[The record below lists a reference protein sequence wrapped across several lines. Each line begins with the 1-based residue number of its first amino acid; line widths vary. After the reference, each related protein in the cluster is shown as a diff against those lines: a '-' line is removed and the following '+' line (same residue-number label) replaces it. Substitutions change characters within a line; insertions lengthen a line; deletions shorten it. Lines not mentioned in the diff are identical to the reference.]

1 MHGILLGY
9 EVRYA
14 MDDGSSPW
22 VSKTLGVDEYEIV
35 LKDLEYFTRYKVV
48 LCARTSKGCG
58 KEHSGIGYTFGDGE
72 FMHSSIYS

>member
-1 MHGILLGY
+1 
-9 EVRYA
+9 

-58 KEHSGIGYTFGDGE
+58 KEHSGIACTFGDGE